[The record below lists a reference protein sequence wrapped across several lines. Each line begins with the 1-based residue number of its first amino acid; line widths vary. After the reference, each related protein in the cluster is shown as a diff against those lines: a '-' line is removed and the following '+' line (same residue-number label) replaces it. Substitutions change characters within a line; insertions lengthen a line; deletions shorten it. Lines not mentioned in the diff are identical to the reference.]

1 MNERIFI
8 IVNEHDETGQK
19 KVKIIVIALIS
30 IVVAVVAVFG
40 IMQGTGRKKENVIK
54 IMPDEADIRIQ
65 DFVFTEVGQNK
76 IRWDVKAKSGQYQKK
91 KNLALFEQVRIQA
104 TTEEGKVYVMT
115 GKKGK
120 MLTDKKD
127 LEITGDVVI
136 TSDSGDRFTTDYLR
150 YANDQRKIYTDA
162 PIVMENNKMKIQAVG
177 LIIFIDKG
185 ELILSSGV
193 RARLH

>member
-19 KVKIIVIALIS
+19 KSKNHCNRAYQHRCGCGGRLRH
-30 IVVAVVAVFG
+30 
-40 IMQGTGRKKENVIK
+40 MQGTGRKKENVIK

>member
-1 MNERIFI
+1 MKP
-8 IVNEHDETGQK
+8 GKK

-30 IVVAVVAVFG
+30 TVIVAVVIFAVVQG
-40 IMQGTGRKKENVIK
+40 IGRKKENVIK

-91 KNLALFEQVRIQA
+91 KNLALLDQVRIQA
-104 TTEEGKVYVMT
+104 TTEEGKIYVMT
-115 GKKGK
+115 GRTGK

-127 LEITGDVVI
+127 LEISGDVVI

-162 PIVMENNKMKIQAVG
+162 PVIMENNKMKIQAVG
-177 LIIFIDKG
+177 LTIFIDKG
-185 ELILSSGV
+185 ELMLSSGV
-193 RARLH
+193 RAKLN

>member
-1 MNERIFI
+1 MMKP
-8 IVNEHDETGQK
+8 GKK

-30 IVVAVVAVFG
+30 IVIVAVVILALV
-40 IMQGTGRKKENVIK
+40 QGVGRKKENVIK

-91 KNLALFEQVRIQA
+91 KNLALFDQVRIQA
-104 TTEEGKVYVMT
+104 TTEEGKIYVMT
-115 GKKGK
+115 GKTGK

-150 YANDQRKIYTDA
+150 YVNDQRKIYTDA
-162 PIVMENNKMKIQAVG
+162 PVVMENRKMRIQAVG
-177 LIIFIDKG
+177 LNIFIDKG
-185 ELILSSGV
+185 ELILLSGV
-193 RARLH
+193 RAKLN

>member
-1 MNERIFI
+1 MMKP
-8 IVNEHDETGQK
+8 GKK

-30 IVVAVVAVFG
+30 IVIVAVVILALVQG
-40 IMQGTGRKKENVIK
+40 IGRKKENVIK

-91 KNLALFEQVRIQA
+91 KNLALFDQVRIQA
-104 TTEEGKVYVMT
+104 TTEEGKIYVMT
-115 GKKGK
+115 GKTGK

-127 LEITGDVVI
+127 IEITGDVVI

-162 PIVMENNKMKIQAVG
+162 PVVMENSKMRIQAVG
-177 LIIFIDKG
+177 LTIFIDKG
-185 ELILSSGV
+185 ELMLSSSV
-193 RARLH
+193 RAILN

>member
-1 MNERIFI
+1 MKP
-8 IVNEHDETGQK
+8 GKK
-19 KVKIIVIALIS
+19 KVKIIVIALVS
-30 IVVAVVAVFG
+30 IVIVAVVIFALV
-40 IMQGTGRKKENVIK
+40 QGVGRKKENVIK

-91 KNLALFEQVRIQA
+91 KNLALFDEVRIQA
-104 TTEEGKVYVMT
+104 TKEEGKVYVMT

-127 LEITGDVVI
+127 LEITGNVVI

-150 YANDQRKIYTDA
+150 YVNDQRKIYTDA
-162 PIVMENNKMKIQAVG
+162 PVVMENNKMKIQAVG
-177 LIIFIDKG
+177 LTIFIDKG
-185 ELILSSGV
+185 ELMLSSGV
-193 RARLH
+193 RAILN

>member
-1 MNERIFI
+1 MMKP
-8 IVNEHDETGQK
+8 GKK

-104 TTEEGKVYVMT
+104 TTEEGKIYVMT
-115 GKKGK
+115 GQKGK

-162 PIVMENNKMKIQAVG
+162 PVIMENNKMKIQAVG

-193 RARLH
+193 RARLN